1 MAGPASQRGS
11 LNRVAS
17 DWVLRYPDGRI
28 WRVHD
33 LRGWG
38 RSHAHLFGL
47 EDGEHGAI
55 QASSGIAAV
64 KRSMDKRDQVSF
76 HKGGRW
82 SPGCLRAVSRCRLGG
97 TPSRGAV
104 ARPCRR
110 QPGGPLSSQAARG

>member
-17 DWVLRYPDGRI
+17 DWALRYPDGRI

-47 EDGEHGAI
+47 EDGEHG
-55 QASSGIAAV
+55 Q
-64 KRSMDKRDQVSF
+64 
-76 HKGGRW
+76 
-82 SPGCLRAVSRCRLGG
+82 
-97 TPSRGAV
+97 
-104 ARPCRR
+104 ARPGQLPQGWTLVSWLPPGR
-110 QPGGPLSSQAARG
+110 QSPSAWRHS